1 MSIGSFKSL
10 MVERAPKISPEK
22 TLEILKENPEVKFI
36 DVRTR
41 HEFEN
46 MNIPHSINIPIEEF
60 VGIEERI
67 VDKNTLIILFSQNGG
82 RSAKAGSILL
92 SKGYKK
98 VKDMGSIENWP
109 YNVNNGWKKPLL
121 NARNTSIM
129 QRF

>member
-1 MSIGSFKSL
+1 MGIGSFKSL

-22 TLEILKENPEVKFI
+22 TLEVLRDNPDVKFI

-41 HEFEN
+41 LEFEN

-109 YNVNNGWKKPLL
+109 YNVNNV
-121 NARNTSIM
+121 
-129 QRF
+129 